1 MADWLL
7 LLSTYITILSLI
19 DRLFL
24 FRHTYFCRGSD
35 YPIESLVALSDQSY
49 WYSPWALIFYTF
61 IVYCLEVS
69 WRTFLHVSKT
79 YFCRG
84 SSLSDCPIESLGFL
98 SDQSLVLVAL
108 ESNLV
113 CSPVFWKCHGGP
125 LVNVLR
131 NYFVGVVNI
140 SIGPITG
147 LGFGGQTYFAFL
159 FVWNVLWRKR

>member
-7 LLSTYITILSLI
+7 LFSTYITILSLI

-113 CSPVFWKCHGGP
+113 CSPVFWSLIFLSDQS
-125 LVNVLR
+125 LVLVSGAKLTLLSCL
-131 NYFVGVVNI
+131 FEMFCDVNARFW
-140 SIGPITG
+140 S
-147 LGFGGQTYFAFL
+147 
-159 FVWNVLWRKR
+159 V